1 MLVRE
6 LRKAQ
11 GALKVCHWGVTVP
24 QGAKM
29 SLLKPHL
36 SQALKNEEESTRQG
50 IKGKVSSQREQHV
63 QRL

>member
-1 MLVRE
+1 MLVQE

-11 GALKVCHWGVTVP
+11 GALKMCHWGVTVP

-36 SQALKNEEESTRQG
+36 SQALKNEEESTR
-50 IKGKVSSQREQHV
+50 
-63 QRL
+63 